1 MLPKKLE
8 VCLNKIHRLYMEIDY
23 LYIEAVPTHCLFVDE
38 SSLLFLFLFFILALS
53 CVAFYCSCSEMI
65 VHKDDS

>member
-8 VCLNKIHRLYMEIDY
+8 VCLNQIHRLYMEIDY
-23 LYIEAVPTHCLFVDE
+23 LYIEAVPTHCLLVDE
-38 SSLLFLFLFFILALS
+38 SSLLFLFFILALS

>member
-1 MLPKKLE
+1 
-8 VCLNKIHRLYMEIDY
+8 MEIDY
-23 LYIEAVPTHCLFVDE
+23 LYIEAVPTHCLLVDE
-38 SSLLFLFLFFILALS
+38 SSLLFLFFILALS

>member
-8 VCLNKIHRLYMEIDY
+8 VCLNQIHRLYMEIDY
-23 LYIEAVPTHCLFVDE
+23 LYIEAVPTHCLLVDE
-38 SSLLFLFLFFILALS
+38 SSLLSLFFILALS